1 MGKIMRKK
9 KKEKTIQIRVTKE
22 FVDDL
27 TVLTRLFKTTK
38 SQYIVEIIEDTMNR
52 QKELLKNVLTDK
64 K

>member
-1 MGKIMRKK
+1 MRKK

>member
-1 MGKIMRKK
+1 MLKK

>member
-1 MGKIMRKK
+1 MRKK

-22 FVDDL
+22 FMDDL

-38 SQYIVEIIEDTMNR
+38 SQYIIEIVESAMKR